1 VTLRFAAA
9 GLLALAVSLGVLLP
23 PVLARAAWPSRAPRA
38 ALVAWQAVGL
48 GGGLAILGAG
58 LTLAAASLS
67 PHWIH
72 GIGEIP
78 GHLGKLG
85 PLGWIGVVLTVLAG
99 GWLIAVLV
107 ASTLRL
113 TRSRRLHRDR
123 LDLVADEATVR
134 AESGRHLADVRLLE
148 HDAAVAYCLP
158 GLRPQIVLS
167 RGTLE
172 ALPPAAL
179 TAVVLHESAHARGR
193 HDLVIHPFRAWR
205 ETFPFLRPAA
215 TALGAVE
222 LLVEMLA
229 DDAARRQVG
238 DAALLDALVRL
249 AADHPDD
256 ADLTARV
263 ARLRRPEPPL
273 PPTAV
278 ALVYAASLMLVIA
291 PPLLLSFT

>member
-1 VTLRFAAA
+1 VTLRLLAVA
-9 GLLALAVSLGVLLP
+9 LLALAVALAVLLP
-23 PVLARAAWPSRAPRA
+23 PLLARAAWPSRAPRA

-58 LTLAAASLS
+58 LTLAASSLS
-67 PHWIH
+67 PHWVT
-72 GIGEIP
+72 GIAAIP
-78 GHLGKLG
+78 GHLGALG
-85 PLGWIGVVLTVLAG
+85 PVGWIGVVLTVLAG

-113 TRSRRLHRDR
+113 TRTRRRHRER
-123 LDLVADEATVR
+123 LDLVANDTVVD
-134 AESGRHLADVRLLE
+134 AGSLVGIRLLE

-172 ALPPAAL
+172 SLPPAEL
-179 TAVVLHESAHARGR
+179 TAVVLHEQAHARGR

-205 ETFPFLRPAA
+205 ETFSFLRPA
-215 TALGAVE
+215 TQALGAVE

-229 DDAARRQVG
+229 DDAARRGVT
-238 DAALLDALVRL
+238 DAALRAALVRL

-256 ADLTARV
+256 ADLNARI
-263 ARLRRPEPPL
+263 ARLTRPAPPL
-273 PPTAV
+273 PRLIVT
-278 ALVYAASLMLVIA
+278 LVYAASLVLVVA
-291 PPLLLSFT
+291 PPVILALT